1 MKRLFIIALIPM
13 LLAGCQKQDEVA
25 QVPTTEPEKT
35 YVLAN
40 LALAL
45 PASPAGTRM
54 TDDIV
59 QVNGNFR
66 GIQRLN
72 IIPFQTRGKIGMN
85 DHPSYFAGISYESYP
100 ATTGKENFRYYDK
113 VYLSIGVASF
123 LTYGR
128 TTPSTVNA
136 TEAYNGS
143 MLTKLSGQTVTELPD
158 RVPVPPAELSFELEP
173 IYNEATL
180 PEDAMTIAQYLT
192 HIANA
197 RGWKGA
203 TNEELS
209 ILYQNFISWNPSV
222 DKTYPIAGSTANVR
236 AHVAQLLATVNKA
249 LTDHRF
255 TADSPEEGILQTIK
269 STIEA
274 EPDIPDNYPGSLGL
288 PDGAAVL
295 LWDWAADENNGA
307 FVPQA
312 EVTIDAN
319 INEIDRYAYPAE
331 LYYYGNSEIHTSNED
346 VDSTDYSSK
355 NSWADV
361 LAQQYTDGTVVTA
374 NTKSVA
380 ITEPMQYAV
389 ARLDGKVRAY
399 TATLPTAAN
408 GVSVTVGDDTF
419 PITGILVS
427 GQYPQNFDFTPKY
440 DDESIDKELFI
451 YDNDLRAGGA
461 VPCLTTA
468 GMTNPFRTLVLQ
480 SHDYEKVTIIL
491 ELQNNGEDFE
501 GENGTVYHGTKFYLV
516 GKVDVEDAVDHEG
529 TQDYKRRLFTKD
541 YITQLGMQVETLEH
555 AYNVMPNIQVGRLQ
569 IGVKIDMDWIQA
581 TPQTIEFK
589 E

>member
-72 IIPFQTRGKIGMN
+72 IIPFLTRGKIGMH
-85 DHPSYFAGISYESYP
+85 DSPSYFMGISYETIRVME
-100 ATTGKENFRYYDK
+100 AKENFRYYDK
-113 VYLSIGVASF
+113 VYLSHGISSF

-128 TTPSTVNA
+128 STTSTDNS
-136 TEAYNGS
+136 TKAYNGS
-143 MLTKLSGQTVTELPD
+143 MLIKISGQKVDLLPD
-158 RVPVPPAELSFELEP
+158 RVAVTPADLSFELEP
-173 IYNEATL
+173 IYNETTL
-180 PEDAMTIAQYLT
+180 PEDAMTIARYLT

-197 RGWKGA
+197 TGWKEA
-203 TNEELS
+203 TNDWLS
-209 ILYQNFISWNPSV
+209 VLYQNFISWSPSV

-236 AHVAQLLATVNKA
+236 AHVAQLLATVNTA

-269 STIEA
+269 ATIEGD
-274 EPDIPDNYPGSLGL
+274 DIPDNYPGRLGL

-295 LWDWAADENNGA
+295 LWDWAADDNNGA

-346 VDSTDYSSK
+346 VEKTDYSSK

-361 LAQQYTDGTVVTA
+361 LAQYTDGTVVTA

-389 ARLDGKVRAY
+389 ARLDGKVRANS
-399 TATLPTAAN
+399 ATLPTAKS

-451 YDNDLRAGGA
+451 YDNYLRADGA

-491 ELQNNGEDFE
+491 ELQNNAEDFE

-541 YITQLGMQVETLEH
+541 YITQLGMLVETLEH

-569 IGVKIDMDWIQA
+569 IGVKIDMDWTQA

-589 E
+589 EDE

>member
-72 IIPFQTRGKIGMN
+72 IIPFLTRGKIGMH
-85 DHPSYFAGISYESYP
+85 DSPSYFMGISYETIP
-100 ATTGKENFRYYDK
+100 AMEAKENFRYYDK
-113 VYLSIGVASF
+113 VYLSHGISSF

-128 TTPSTVNA
+128 STTSTDNS
-136 TEAYNGS
+136 TKAYNGS
-143 MLTKLSGQTVTELPD
+143 MLIKISGQKVDLLPD
-158 RVPVPPAELSFELEP
+158 RVAVTPADLSFELEP
-173 IYNEATL
+173 IYNETTL
-180 PEDAMTIAQYLT
+180 PEDAMTIARYLT

-197 RGWKGA
+197 TGWKGA
-203 TNEELS
+203 TNEWLR

-236 AHVAQLLATVNKA
+236 AHVAQLLATVKA
-249 LTDHRF
+249 ALVEQRF
-255 TADSPEEGILQTIK
+255 TPGSPEEGILQTIK
-269 STIEA
+269 STIET

-295 LWDWAADENNGA
+295 LWDWAADDNNGA

-346 VDSTDYSSK
+346 VDSTDYKNK

-361 LAQQYTDGTVVTA
+361 LAQYTDGTVVTA

-389 ARLDGKVRAY
+389 ARLDGKVRAK

-408 GVSVTVGDDTF
+408 SVSVTVGDDTF

-541 YITQLGMQVETLEH
+541 YITQLGMLVETLEH